1 MPNHL
6 PTYLLYHLSSYYL
19 SIYLSIFLSAGT
31 GKTSQA
37 VLEGLRLLQRGAVSR
52 LLTPTRRRACG
63 GALYN
68 PSPNLAL

>member
-1 MPNHL
+1 MIPNYVSICH
-6 PTYLLYHLSSYYL
+6 P

-52 LLTPTRRRACG
+52 LLLTRPDFLVQGRDESG
-63 GALYN
+63 DPY
-68 PSPNLAL
+68 PYPYP